1 MEGDLP
7 SVRLLDLIFASD
19 DNLSSVHLLLPSTDL
34 LPNLIPY

>member
-19 DNLSSVHLLLPSTDL
+19 DNLSSVHSSPT
-34 LPNLIPY
+34 